1 MVTFEKGQLLI
12 SLKTTSAAEDWLS
25 IVHELI
31 GLLQSENALQEN
43 GDSPD
48 TSRFFVLELLREMM
62 PTWEQMR
69 GLEN

>member
-48 TSRFFVLELLREMM
+48 TSRCAILGLLREMM

-69 GLEN
+69 ELEN